1 MFLWDELDDWLGVGR
16 HVLRGTAQEAAAL
29 GEAASAAWDRTGAE
43 LRSGWYRAAAGIL
56 GLAAA
61 ATALRPGP
69 EV

>member
-29 GEAASAAWDRTGAE
+29 SEAASAVWDRTGGE
-43 LRSGWYRAAAGIL
+43 LCSGCYRAAAGVL
-56 GLAAA
+56 GFAASAAA
-61 ATALRPGP
+61 FRPGP